1 MHRFSAIGVSMSL
14 FSNRIKISLFGFV
27 TLWIFA
33 RTVFAMTAPVSEA
46 NQLDP
51 MTRASLAPQS
61 LGIRR

>member
-1 MHRFSAIGVSMSL
+1 MSL